1 MLTPVSVA
9 TDELPKPD
17 SNDSSKR
24 RDRETPV
31 PDEKLDGYQSAGSS
45 VSQVKINNNYRAL
58 LLK

>member
-1 MLTPVSVA
+1 MSVA